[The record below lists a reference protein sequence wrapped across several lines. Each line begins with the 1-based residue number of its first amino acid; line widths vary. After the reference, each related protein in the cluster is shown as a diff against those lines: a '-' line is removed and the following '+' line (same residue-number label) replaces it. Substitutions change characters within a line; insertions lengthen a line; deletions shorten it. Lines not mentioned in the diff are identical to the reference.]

1 MKKCIFL
8 FAFLLVAIG
17 PLRAVIPSDERDA
30 LIALYNSTN
39 GANWYDNTG
48 WLGPAGTECDWF
60 GIECDAGG
68 NHVTQI
74 NLGWTETSGN
84 NLIGTLP
91 PQLGNLTMLQRL
103 DLEFN
108 YLSGQIPPEYANLQN
123 LVVLH
128 LGFNLLNL
136 GSIPTWLYELPELA
150 VLDLAECGIGG
161 TIPEG
166 LAGLT
171 GLWQINLGGN
181 YLTGA
186 IPTWLG
192 QLTSL
197 ESLFLW
203 GNQLHGSIPSQLGN
217 VDRLEL
223 LSLFDNQLSGSIP
236 TQIGNLELLWG
247 LWLHDNLL
255 TGPIPSQI
263 GQLGD
268 LNYFFLDSNQLTGE
282 VPSSILNLNYLMSA
296 NPGTGSSGL
305 GLWYNGLYSTQSTV
319 VNFINAH
326 QLGEFGLTQTSPPA
340 RAYYGSCY
348 PFFLNVVNWKPIDY
362 QEDPGYYEIHHYN
375 WATSG
380 YDLLA
385 TTRTKQNSSHLVPM
399 VILKDNAQYKVRA
412 VTEPHSR
419 NKGTVT
425 GDFVDAQAMDPD
437 RYIAI
442 DYNPEIMGSLY
453 PDSPSQIVPAT
464 YLTFRISPIMF
475 PNASPEN
482 PAIIQLTLP
491 EGAYLSQTLATG
503 VADTTAPYPENG
515 ELVRDLAVSEY
526 EDIPQ
531 KMGAPR
537 PVKGTKDLTFIEPWA
552 VQLFRYVAGEN
563 VIQIRINRYT
573 EDWYPEDPY
582 NYLGFTIGLGA
593 GVWPNTWTSN
603 FGEGGM
609 YTQEGTLFYMDL
621 RDFPFDWYDNTL
633 PVCFS
638 SFWQYDGMPTG
649 VGFEPAAL
657 GLFTLE
663 SFFDDP
669 APIVSQIGD
678 TLDDYVVLDWNRDG
692 IDDVVS
698 ISRRT
703 RRLYFSYG
711 KSDGTFQGPE
721 WMTLPVELGE
731 PRTMTAGDMD
741 GDSYPDLFIGNEFGA
756 HWYFTYEET
765 MKHGGMPRRIPW
777 RDESRKTIDVPLDS
791 TLQDVNG
798 DGLPDYIFT
807 EIPSNR
813 MVVIFGDA
821 FATGQAYAT
830 GNFPVALTSG
840 DFNGDAAPDLAVANQ
855 DSDSVTVFMNNG
867 SGGFSPTVLTGLGT
881 NPVDVDAA
889 DFDRNGKADLAVG
902 LAGSKSLAVLLMQ
915 PNNQFNPAAAQRV
928 FFTKTPS
935 ALQADNFDALNGP
948 DVLVGFN
955 DDSKLALVT
964 TDEQG
969 NLVVPF
975 LTINSLGDVVVD
987 PFGGVTLTE
996 DNILSVGGGTGFGG
1010 VSTRNGI
1017 GGITQQAYNVL
1028 HFPRSTNIS
1037 FSVVNLADND
1047 ALLNL
1052 ELYDDAGNFKA
1063 ATTQSVSPGMQF
1075 ARYFT
1080 DLLGTEAQ
1088 STQRW
1093 VRAFM
1098 TQSQTYGLWLVNEA
1112 GKPYLDGTRVPD
1124 IRTALLEFVLPVMVT
1139 TDDRSTSL
1147 LLINPN
1153 LDPANVQLF
1162 LYSNTGSLKATVSRN
1177 LAGRSR
1183 QVLDA
1188 VTVFPS
1194 AAETDSVFV
1203 RSDRAIFGLEIFGD
1217 DQAVA
1222 CLEGIPT
1229 GGSHTV
1235 LYSPHLATGDW
1246 GVIYESILTL
1256 VNTTGT
1262 GAQLTITR
1270 YNDEGV
1276 QQGPP
1281 QAVNLA
1287 GLGKASLDVATL
1299 FSLTGAQTGY
1309 LEIDANGATGIVGSI
1324 TFGDAVSDAFV
1335 SCLPLQWTGGS
1346 DYILGHIANGTLGN
1360 VGYFTGIA
1368 ILNGDA
1374 QAHDVTI
1381 SAFDQAGILKQSQ
1394 VLNIQPY
1401 QRRVFLLDGLM
1412 PGLGAIFGGYI
1423 TLDGPDNARLLVF
1436 ELFGSSPTLDFLSAV
1451 PAVQR

>member
-8 FAFLLVAIG
+8 FAFILVAVG
-17 PLRAVIPSDERDA
+17 SLLAVIPTAERDA
-30 LIALYNSTN
+30 LIALYHSTN
-39 GANWYDNTG
+39 GPNWYDNTG

-91 PQLGNLTMLQRL
+91 PELGNLTMLQRL

-123 LVVLH
+123 LIVLH

-136 GSIPTWLYELPELA
+136 DSIPAWLYNLPELA

-161 TIPEG
+161 TIPSQ

-181 YLTGA
+181 QLSGT
-186 IPTWLG
+186 IPAWLA
-192 QLTSL
+192 QLSSL

-203 GNQLHGSIPSQLGN
+203 GNQLHGAIPSELGN
-217 VDRLEL
+217 LYGLEL

-236 TQIGNLELLWG
+236 SQIGNLEILWG
-247 LWLHDNLL
+247 LWLFDNLL
-255 TGPIPSQI
+255 TGPIPPQI

-296 NPGTGSSGL
+296 NPGTGASGL
-305 GLWYNGLYSTQSTV
+305 GLWYNGLYSTQPTV

-340 RAYYGSCY
+340 QANYGGCY
-348 PFFLNVVNWKPIDY
+348 PFFLNVVNWTPISY

-375 WATSG
+375 WSSGG

-385 TTRTKQNSSHLVPM
+385 TTRSKQSSSHLVPM
-399 VILKDNAQYKVRA
+399 VILKDSAQYKVRA
-412 VTEPHSR
+412 VTEPHSL
-419 NKGTVT
+419 NKGAVT
-425 GDFVDAQAMDPD
+425 GDFVDAQAVEPN

-442 DYNPEIMGSLY
+442 EYNPEMMGSLY
-453 PDSPSQIVPAT
+453 PDSASQIVPAT
-464 YLTFRISPIMF
+464 YLTFRIDPILF
-475 PNASPEN
+475 PDASPEN

-503 VADTTAPYPENG
+503 VADTAAPYPENG
-515 ELVRDLAVSEY
+515 EIVRNLAVVEY
-526 EDIPQ
+526 EGEPQ
-531 KMGAPR
+531 KGAAPR
-537 PVKGTKDLTFIEPWA
+537 PVKGAKDLSFIEPWA

-573 EDWYPEDPY
+573 EDWFPEDPY

-593 GVWPNTWTSN
+593 GVWPNTETSN

-609 YTQEGTLFYMDL
+609 FTQEGTLFYMDL
-621 RDFPFDWYDNTL
+621 REFPFDWYDNNL

-638 SFWQYDGMPTG
+638 SFWQYDGMPTNA
-649 VGFEPAAL
+649 GFEPEAL
-657 GLFTLE
+657 SLFMLE
-663 SFFDDP
+663 SFYEDP
-669 APIVSQIGD
+669 APVVSQIGD

-692 IDDVVS
+692 FDDVVS

-711 KSDGTFQGPE
+711 NSDGTFQGPE
-721 WMTLPVELGE
+721 WMALAPEIDR
-731 PRTMTAGDMD
+731 PRTLAAGDVN
-741 GDSYPDLFIGNEFGA
+741 GDSYPDLLIGDELGN
-756 HWYFTYEET
+756 HWIITYENT
-765 MKHGGMPRRIPW
+765 MKDGGVPWRIPW
-777 RDESRKTIDVPLDS
+777 RADSLKSPGVPYDS
-791 TLQDVNG
+791 TLQDVNA
-798 DGLPDYIFT
+798 DGRMDYIFT
-807 EIPSNR
+807 DITDNR
-813 MVVIFGDA
+813 LNVVFGDSFSA
-821 FATGQAYAT
+821 GQAYAT

-840 DFNGDAAPDLAVANQ
+840 DFNGDTAPDLAVANQ
-855 DSDSVTVFMNNG
+855 DSDSVTVFWNNG
-867 SGGFSPTVLTGLGT
+867 TGSFSSTVLTGLGD

-889 DFDRNGKADLAVG
+889 DFDRNGKSDLAVG
-902 LAGSKSLAVLLMQ
+902 LAGSKSLAVLLVQ
-915 PNNQFNPAAAQRV
+915 SNNQFNPATAQKV

-964 TDEQG
+964 TNEQG
-969 NLVVPF
+969 ILVVPY

-1010 VSTRNGI
+1010 VSTRTGV

-1047 ALLNL
+1047 SLLNL

-1063 ATTQSVSPGMQF
+1063 ATTQGISPGMQF

-1098 TQSQTYGLWLVNEA
+1098 TQSETYGLWLVNEG

-1124 IRTALLEFVLPVMVT
+1124 IRTALLELVLPVMMT
-1139 TDDRSTSL
+1139 TDDHSTSL
-1147 LLINPN
+1147 VLINPN

-1162 LYSNTGSLKATVSRN
+1162 LYSSTGSLKATLSRN
-1177 LAGRSR
+1177 LAGRAR
-1183 QVLDA
+1183 LVLDA
-1188 VTVFPS
+1188 ATVFPS
-1194 AAETDSVFV
+1194 VAETDSVFV
-1203 RSDRAIFGLEIFGD
+1203 RSDRAIFGLELFGND
-1217 DQAVA
+1217 DAMA
-1222 CLEGIPT
+1222 CLEGIPA

-1256 VNTTGT
+1256 VNTTGS
-1262 GAQLTITR
+1262 GAQLTVSR
-1270 YNDEGV
+1270 YNDDGV

-1281 QAVNLA
+1281 QTVNLPS
-1287 GLGKASLDVATL
+1287 LGKVSLDVATL

-1324 TFGDAVSDAFV
+1324 TFGDAVGDEFV
-1335 SCLPLQWTGGS
+1335 SCLPLQWTGGE
-1346 DYILGHIANGTLGN
+1346 DYILGHIANGTLGA

-1368 ILNGDA
+1368 ILNADA

-1381 SAFDQAGILKQSQ
+1381 SAYDQAGILKQSQ
-1394 VLNIQPY
+1394 ALNIQPN

-1423 TLDGPDNARLLVF
+1423 TLDGPDNARLMVF

-1451 PAVQR
+1451 PAVSR